1 MRADHTTNNPL
12 TYCTR
17 VRVRV
22 QAVHVRKY
30 FRTALKYLFPDV
42 FYVFISGS
50 TKVRKYESTK
60 VRKYESTSLLLYVY
74 DSCVHTVR
82 RTFVG
87 IRVRV

>member
-60 VRKYESTSLLLYVY
+60 VRKYESTFVPSKVLFM
-74 DSCVHTVR
+74 STVPYEDIDCS
-82 RTFVG
+82 RTFLM
-87 IRVRV
+87 